1 MDVHLL
7 RAAHS
12 STAPSPESMWLPTCL
27 SLQALLATE
36 GVTLKVTDGAV
47 RAIARVAEEVN
58 RLLDNIGARRL
69 HTVMERILS
78 EVSYSAPDIVEA
90 ARK

>member
-1 MDVHLL
+1 VN
-7 RAAHS
+7 
-12 STAPSPESMWLPTCL
+12 
-27 SLQALLATE
+27 
-36 GVTLKVTDGAV
+36 LKVTDGAI

-69 HTVMERILS
+69 HTVMERILA
-78 EVSYSAPDIVEA
+78 EVSYSAPDMVEA